1 MSVPDES
8 DGILEFSNLKK
19 EPPFYFREPRLKF
32 EQKEPKPF
40 EEGHCS
46 CDWDKENVALRLV
59 CCPFQAFFFNCPS
72 TRAQVEMI
80 TRLGGTTFIGFIPF
94 FKWVEMVIEGG
105 LEKKLF

>member
-1 MSVPDES
+1 MGAKILFCYHVDGQVSVPDES

-59 CCPFQAFFFNCPS
+59 CCPFQAFFIYSPS
-72 TRAQVEMI
+72 TRA
-80 TRLGGTTFIGFIPF
+80 
-94 FKWVEMVIEGG
+94 
-105 LEKKLF
+105 